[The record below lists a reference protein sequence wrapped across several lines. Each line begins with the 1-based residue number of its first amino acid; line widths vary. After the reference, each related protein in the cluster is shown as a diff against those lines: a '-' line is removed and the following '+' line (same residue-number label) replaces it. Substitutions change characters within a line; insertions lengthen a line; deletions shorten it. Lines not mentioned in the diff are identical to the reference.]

1 MRLELKLF
9 AICCLLIISSIN
21 VSLTSANTIV
31 PYNSYLNFLASL
43 SPRETRLIRDSD
55 SPIDITERDEIGLP
69 DSSSSLSSDI
79 LLRHEPNLRD
89 QEYIEHSSLFGH
101 QYVTG
106 GAGEG
111 IQRLKPDG
119 SIPNIQVIKTDSVL
133 PAYCNPPN
141 PCPPG
146 YTEEDGC
153 IEDFTNT
160 ATFSRDF
167 QAQQQCI
174 CDTEH
179 MFDCPGSSDDSD
191 LDTLARTIQNNGLS
205 SDTVERIAD
214 AYTHNSIDGIDTASD
229 ANGGRSLPIYYS
241 PGNSGAAASPPAA
254 ASDSSPSDDSHRVV
268 AKKFFSK
275 RTSPSNSPMGSFSS
289 FERSKKREV
298 LQGNHQIHHVKNFP
312 WNDDQFTPQVMAKK
326 SPIYAIP
333 F

>member
-1 MRLELKLF
+1 MVASLSK
-9 AICCLLIISSIN
+9 ILILSFILI
-21 VSLTSANTIV
+21 LTKNNSFSQADSVV
-31 PYNSYLNFLASL
+31 PYNSYLNLLASL
-43 SPRETRLIRDSD
+43 TSREARFIRPNDEVVD
-55 SPIDITERDEIGLP
+55 TQERDPVDLSEP
-69 DSSSSLSSDI
+69 QSLSTGDI
-79 LLRHEPNLRD
+79 LLDHEPNIRD

-101 QYVTG
+101 QFVTG

-111 IQRLKPDG
+111 VQRLKPDG

-153 IEDFTNT
+153 IEEFTNT
-160 ATFSRDF
+160 ATFSRDY

-179 MFDCPGSSDDSD
+179 MFDCPGSSDDSE
-191 LDTLARTIQNNGLS
+191 LDTLARTIQNNGLTE
-205 SDTVERIAD
+205 DTVERFAD
-214 AYTHNSIDGIDTASD
+214 AYTRTGDSNDGQ
-229 ANGGRSLPIYYS
+229 PIYY
-241 PGNSGAAASPPAA
+241 PTN
-254 ASDSSPSDDSHRVV
+254 DDSHKVV

-275 RTSPSNSPMGSFSS
+275 RTGSKAIEGEPVAFSSS

-312 WNDDQFTPQVMAKK
+312 WMQGEFTPQVMAKK

-333 F
+333 I

>member
-1 MRLELKLF
+1 MVSLVLKLF
-9 AICCLLIISSIN
+9 AINCLLIIGNISSL
-21 VSLTSANTIV
+21 SFASSIV

-43 SPRETRLIRDSD
+43 TPRDVRLARASD
-55 SPIDITERDEIGLP
+55 VDGASIDISERDEIGLP
-69 DSSSSLSSDI
+69 DASSLSSDL
-79 LLRHEPNLRD
+79 LLRREPNLRD

-146 YTEEDGC
+146 YTEEDAC
-153 IEDFTNT
+153 IEEFTNT

-214 AYTHNSIDGIDTASD
+214 AYTHASVNSLDSPAAQATGD
-229 ANGGRSLPIYYS
+229 LPLYYS
-241 PGNSGAAASPPAA
+241 QAT
-254 ASDSSPSDDSHRVV
+254 DSSDDSHKVV

-275 RTSPSNSPMGSFSS
+275 RTSPSEDAFASSS
-289 FERSKKREV
+289 FQRSKKREV
-298 LQGNHQIHHVKNFP
+298 LQGNHQVHHVKNFP
-312 WNDDQFTPQVMAKK
+312 WNDDELTPQVMAKK
-326 SPIYAIP
+326 SPIYAIAL
-333 F
+333 

>member
-1 MRLELKLF
+1 MKVF
-9 AICCLLIISSIN
+9 AFNLVLILTKYN
-21 VSLTSANTIV
+21 SLAASDSVV

-43 SPRETRLIRDSD
+43 TSREARFIRPNEEAVETS
-55 SPIDITERDEIGLP
+55 ERDPVDLSEP
-69 DSSSSLSSDI
+69 NSLTTGDI
-79 LLRHEPNLRD
+79 LLEHEPNIRD

-101 QYVTG
+101 QFVTG

-160 ATFSRDF
+160 ATFSRDY

-179 MFDCPGSSDDSD
+179 MFDCPGSSDDSE
-191 LDTLARTIQNNGLS
+191 LDTLARTIQNNGLTEE
-205 SDTVERIAD
+205 TVERFAD
-214 AYTHNSIDGIDTASD
+214 AYTRPGSEVDGAVD
-229 ANGGRSLPIYYS
+229 ANGHQRMMYS
-241 PGNSGAAASPPAA
+241 N
-254 ASDSSPSDDSHRVV
+254 DDDSHKIV

-275 RTSPSNSPMGSFSS
+275 RTSSKSSDHSLDGPIDGEPVAFASS

-312 WNDDQFTPQVMAKK
+312 WMQGEFTPQVMAKK

>member
-1 MRLELKLF
+1 MVSLILKLF
-9 AICCLLIISSIN
+9 TINCFLIIGNISSL
-21 VSLTSANTIV
+21 SLASSIV

-43 SPRETRLIRDSD
+43 TPRDVRLSRASD
-55 SPIDITERDEIGLP
+55 VDVGTIDITERDEIGLP
-69 DSSSSLSSDI
+69 DTSSLSNDL
-79 LLRHEPNLRD
+79 LLRREPNLRD

-146 YTEEDGC
+146 YTEEDSC

-214 AYTHNSIDGIDTASD
+214 AYTHSSVNTLDSSSNSGQVNSD
-229 ANGGRSLPIYYS
+229 LPLYYS
-241 PGNSGAAASPPAA
+241 SSASE
-254 ASDSSPSDDSHRVV
+254 PSDDSHKVV
-268 AKKFFSK
+268 AKKFFTK
-275 RTSPSNSPMGSFSS
+275 RTASNENTFSSS

-298 LQGNHQIHHVKNFP
+298 LQGNHQVHHVKNFP
-312 WNDDQFTPQVMAKK
+312 WNDDELTPQVMAKK

-333 F
+333 L